1 MPQVSK
7 QILLLLPY
15 NWLSY
20 KRSLLL
26 PEPVFFLLA
35 IRVAGGL
42 PRRET
47 EFHSDFLND
56 MDTFELTKSFAMDFM
71 NKKLEEKRV
80 CRTIYRTMFY
90 FLLEFA

>member
-1 MPQVSK
+1 MVSL
-7 QILLLLPY
+7 INHIVCTLCP
-15 NWLSY
+15 
-20 KRSLLL
+20 SLCYFRL
-26 PEPVFFLLA
+26 E
-35 IRVAGGL
+35 ITVAGGL

-56 MDTFELTKSFAMDFM
+56 MDTFELIQSFAMEFM

-90 FLLEFA
+90 FLLEFARGL